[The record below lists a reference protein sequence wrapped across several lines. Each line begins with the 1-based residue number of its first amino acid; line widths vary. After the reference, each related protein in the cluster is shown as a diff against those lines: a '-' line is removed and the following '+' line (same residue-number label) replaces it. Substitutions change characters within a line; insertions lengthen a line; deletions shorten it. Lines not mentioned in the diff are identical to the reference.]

1 MEEEWSPLCVVAAPK
16 NCRSALYVAKGYGG
30 TRNRL
35 GLVSGGGKVHPR
47 TLGMATT
54 PQNGLLAVGLKAVSV
69 LPPTRSSNRWRP
81 RRAGVI
87 RVRSNRPTLVPTTVH
102 SGVHARSAPRHPP
115 MAWPTRSSCC
125 RFDPFAPANM
135 LQNEQIRG
143 SSFLPSARRT
153 SARQG
158 RGWRESAC
166 TDLNLWL
173 HPRERRRGGCWCYR
187 RSDTLMVCNHESH
200 QHGQSDQYD
209 DHHERGPSSA
219 VVGARPRFVVHTY
232 PISAARPPLAPQLK
246 CVATTTTASRQISQ
260 DLVSALTTCTRTA
273 GRVHWCYGLARAAGH
288 APSILVLARGA

>member
-1 MEEEWSPLCVVAAPK
+1 MGCAKCEMEEEWSPLCVVAAPK

-115 MAWPTRSSCC
+115 MAWPTR
-125 RFDPFAPANM
+125 RVM
-135 LQNEQIRG
+135 LSFR
-143 SSFLPSARRT
+143 SVFCSKTSFLPSARRT

-173 HPRERRRGGCWCYR
+173 HPHERRRGGCWCYR
-187 RSDTLMVCNHESH
+187 TSDTLMV
-200 QHGQSDQYD
+200 Q
-209 DHHERGPSSA
+209 PSLTNMA
-219 VVGARPRFVVHTY
+219 NLTN
-232 PISAARPPLAPQLK
+232 
-246 CVATTTTASRQISQ
+246 TTTTTSAVHPVPWSEQGPDSLFIRTP
-260 DLVSALTTCTRTA
+260 SALR
-273 GRVHWCYGLARAAGH
+273 GRHLPHNSSVWPPPPPPVGKSRKISFQH
-288 APSILVLARGA
+288 

>member
-1 MEEEWSPLCVVAAPK
+1 MRDVTLTAKRKTESEKTTDHSPPSPKHRLWKPQPAQPVQKCDHARAAAVEWPKWEVGCAKCEMEEEWSPLCVVAAPK

-115 MAWPTRSSCC
+115 MAWVTRIMLSFSIRFPRQTCAKTSKSEDRRFC
-125 RFDPFAPANM
+125 RRPV
-135 LQNEQIRG
+135 
-143 SSFLPSARRT
+143 ARVLDRDEGGGRAHART
-153 SARQG
+153 
-158 RGWRESAC
+158 
-166 TDLNLWL
+166 
-173 HPRERRRGGCWCYR
+173 
-187 RSDTLMVCNHESH
+187 
-200 QHGQSDQYD
+200 
-209 DHHERGPSSA
+209 
-219 VVGARPRFVVHTY
+219 
-232 PISAARPPLAPQLK
+232 
-246 CVATTTTASRQISQ
+246 
-260 DLVSALTTCTRTA
+260 
-273 GRVHWCYGLARAAGH
+273 
-288 APSILVLARGA
+288 

>member
-1 MEEEWSPLCVVAAPK
+1 MRDVTFNREAQNRVGKNTDHSPPSPKHRLWKPQPAQPVQKCDHARAAAVEWPKWEVGCAKCEMEEEWSPLCVVAAPK

-115 MAWPTRSSCC
+115 
-125 RFDPFAPANM
+125 
-135 LQNEQIRG
+135 
-143 SSFLPSARRT
+143 SATSHEPRQPWRR
-153 SARQG
+153 
-158 RGWRESAC
+158 
-166 TDLNLWL
+166 L
-173 HPRERRRGGCWCYR
+173 RR
-187 RSDTLMVCNHESH
+187 
-200 QHGQSDQYD
+200 
-209 DHHERGPSSA
+209 A
-219 VVGARPRFVVHTY
+219 
-232 PISAARPPLAPQLK
+232 
-246 CVATTTTASRQISQ
+246 
-260 DLVSALTTCTRTA
+260 
-273 GRVHWCYGLARAAGH
+273 
-288 APSILVLARGA
+288 

>member
-115 MAWPTRSSCC
+115 MAWPTRRVMLSFRSVFPVKTCSK
-125 RFDPFAPANM
+125 RANPRIVVFA
-135 LQNEQIRG
+135 
-143 SSFLPSARRT
+143 
-153 SARQG
+153 
-158 RGWRESAC
+158 
-166 TDLNLWL
+166 
-173 HPRERRRGGCWCYR
+173 
-187 RSDTLMVCNHESH
+187 V
-200 QHGQSDQYD
+200 
-209 DHHERGPSSA
+209 GPSHECSTGTRVA
-219 VVGARPRFVVHTY
+219 GERMHGPKPLVT
-232 PISAARPPLAPQLK
+232 PP
-246 CVATTTTASRQISQ
+246 
-260 DLVSALTTCTRTA
+260 
-273 GRVHWCYGLARAAGH
+273 
-288 APSILVLARGA
+288 